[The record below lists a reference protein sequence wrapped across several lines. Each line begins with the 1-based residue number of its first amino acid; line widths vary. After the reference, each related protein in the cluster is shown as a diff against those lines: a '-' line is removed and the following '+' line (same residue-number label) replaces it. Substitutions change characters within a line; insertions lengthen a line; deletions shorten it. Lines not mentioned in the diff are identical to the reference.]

1 MRKFLIIL
9 AILPLLSGCYLKQ
22 KSKPYTYYELKFMQ
36 NTCINKTART
46 KNIYIANILSTS
58 LVEKRDILVVDYLHK
73 ARYLKD
79 AKFITMPS
87 DMVYKA
93 INDAVFSNCGLNPIF
108 APRENDLRLKVKIIT
123 LGVYEDEAVVTLG
136 YEIFN
141 AFNARKSAIITK
153 KVFVKN
159 PQNQT
164 IFNALND
171 ALNLAINEILKAI

>member
-1 MRKFLIIL
+1 
-9 AILPLLSGCYLKQ
+9 
-22 KSKPYTYYELKFMQ
+22 
-36 NTCINKTART
+36 
-46 KNIYIANILSTS
+46 
-58 LVEKRDILVVDYLHK
+58 
-73 ARYLKD
+73 
-79 AKFITMPS
+79 
-87 DMVYKA
+87 MVYKA